1 MVSSLSFIRLMCM
14 VLIII
19 LNDPSRKTGHLD
31 TKEGRGRGG
40 GGWSISG
47 KPLLSGL
54 LVGKLTILQ

>member
-40 GGWSISG
+40 GGG
-47 KPLLSGL
+47 P
-54 LVGKLTILQ
+54 